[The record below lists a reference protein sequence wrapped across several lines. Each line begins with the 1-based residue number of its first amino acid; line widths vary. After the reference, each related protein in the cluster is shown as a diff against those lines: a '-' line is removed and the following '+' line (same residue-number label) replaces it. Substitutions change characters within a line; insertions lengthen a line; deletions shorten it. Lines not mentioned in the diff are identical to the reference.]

1 MLCIVTMTLKVVIQY
16 VTNVMY
22 RDYDPQSSYPIC
34 EIMLCIVTMTLKVVI
49 QYATNVMYRD
59 YDPQSSYPI
68 CDQCYVS

>member
-1 MLCIVTMTLKVVIQY
+1 M
-16 VTNVMY
+16 
-22 RDYDPQSSYPIC
+22 RP
-34 EIMLCIVTMTLKVVI
+34 MLCIVTMTLKVVI